1 MTKVM
6 TMTKPDHLI
15 ETPYAGLIGDEQAV
29 PGPHVLVSGPTGT
42 GKSRRVLGPG
52 ILLWQGPVVAISS
65 KPDLIE
71 LCLPTKRARQ
81 GAKTYVIDLSGDVP
95 DEMLHGATR
104 CVVDPVALI
113 KSPTDALE
121 MATILI
127 QASKA
132 GGGQSGGG
140 GDAFWDN
147 LATPPLA
154 AILYAAGQ
162 GGIRWAVDAVGL
174 VDDPGNP
181 DTPSWSCALRRLT
194 DMKEYMLARKLESTT
209 FLDDKQKSSVLI
221 TMDTALG
228 PWLHGAVR
236 GRGDELVF
244 TPDLLRSRNSS
255 LFMVAP
261 ADGLAAGAA
270 VGLVDTIS
278 KRWRKNQTEAR
289 RLPRILFVVDE
300 LCNTLPWQKLPI
312 VVTESRAMGINLLVA
327 VQGTSQFSRR
337 FGHDGM
343 TELRDVFPTVLLL
356 VGAPEEEMLERAAK
370 WAGESPQ
377 VSSTVDHAS
386 RQSLTTQKTGSVSAT
401 SLRPRSVDEARL
413 LRGKRPGDTGPGVKP
428 EGVRVDLLD
437 ISKMKLLTE

>member
-1 MTKVM
+1 
-6 TMTKPDHLI
+6 MTKPDHLI
-15 ETPYAGLIGDEQAV
+15 ETPYAGLINGEQAV

-71 LCLPTKRARQ
+71 LCMATKKARQ

-95 DEMLHGATR
+95 DSLLHGATR
-104 CVVDPVALI
+104 CVVDPCALLQT
-113 KSPTDALE
+113 PTDALE
-121 MATILI
+121 MATVLI
-127 QASKA
+127 QAAKA
-132 GGGQSGGG
+132 GGGQNSGGN
-140 GDAFWDN
+140 DSFWDA

-162 GGIRWAVDAVGL
+162 DGIKWAVDAVGL
-174 VDDPGNP
+174 VDAEEKDGESL
-181 DTPSWSCALRRLT
+181 PSWTTARERLV
-194 DMKEYMLARKLESTT
+194 DRDEHMLARKLRSALR
-209 FLDDKQKSSVLI
+209 LDEKQRSSVLI

-236 GRGDELVF
+236 GRGDETVF
-244 TPDLLRSRNSS
+244 TPDLLKSRNSS

-278 KRWRKNQTEAR
+278 KRWRKNQTEAK

-370 WAGESPQ
+370 WAGETPS
-377 VSSTVDHAS
+377 VSSTVDHAG
-386 RQSLTTQKTGSVSAT
+386 RQSLTTQKATAVSAT

-437 ISKMKLLTE
+437 ISKMGLLTE